1 MLASFVN
8 TSLPSRSKSFGIKPN
23 MAVKSTGDND
33 EILTTRQVAKLL
45 KIHPVTVR
53 KLAQRGEIPGW
64 RVGKSW
70 RFSKSELTNHFLR
83 KR

>member
-1 MLASFVN
+1 
-8 TSLPSRSKSFGIKPN
+8 
-23 MAVKSTGDND
+23 MAAKKAADDD

-45 KIHPVTVR
+45 KIHRVTVG

-70 RFSKSELTNHFLR
+70 RFSKSELTKHFLR

>member
-1 MLASFVN
+1 
-8 TSLPSRSKSFGIKPN
+8 
-23 MAVKSTGDND
+23 MAAKKAADDD

-45 KIHPVTVR
+45 KIHRVTVI

-70 RFSKSELTNHFLR
+70 RFSKSELTKHFLR

>member
-1 MLASFVN
+1 VLASFVN
-8 TSLPSRSKSFGIKPN
+8 TSLPNRSKSFGIKPN
-23 MAVKSTGDND
+23 MPVKSTGDNN

-70 RFSKSELTNHFLR
+70 RFSKSELIKHFLR